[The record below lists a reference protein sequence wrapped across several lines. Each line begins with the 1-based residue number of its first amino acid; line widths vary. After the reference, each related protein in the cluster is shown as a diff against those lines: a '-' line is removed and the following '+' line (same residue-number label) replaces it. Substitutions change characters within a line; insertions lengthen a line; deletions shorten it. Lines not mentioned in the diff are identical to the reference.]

1 MGIIR
6 KLQKWWW
13 RWQAR
18 LVAGDRL
25 RCADKL
31 RLAVP
36 LRVDGKGTVAI
47 GKGVTLGFRLA
58 PMSGDGRIMLQA
70 RMPSAR
76 ISIGDGCIFSN
87 NVAVVACQDVK
98 IGEGCLIGDQ
108 AMIVDSDFH
117 GCEPWRRGEPG
128 ITKPVVIGKNVWI
141 GSRCIILRG
150 VTIGDN
156 SVVAAGAVVTKSIPA
171 NTIVSHVKN
180 LVMTDMSALW
190 DRE

>member
-1 MGIIR
+1 MGIIS
-6 KLQKWWW
+6 KLQRWGW

-36 LRVDGKGTVAI
+36 LRVDGKGTVEL
-47 GKGVTLGFRLA
+47 GKDVTLGFGPA
-58 PMSGDGRIMLQA
+58 PMIGDGRIMLQA
-70 RMPSAR
+70 RLPSAR

-87 NVAVVACQDVK
+87 NVTVVACQDVK

-108 AMIVDSDFH
+108 AMIVDSYFH
-117 GCEPWRRGEPG
+117 GCEPWRRGEAG

-156 SVVAAGAVVTKSIPA
+156 SVVTAGAVVTKSIPA
-171 NTIVSHVKN
+171 NTIVSHIKS
-180 LVMTDMSALW
+180 LVTTDMSALW